1 MSLAAGSRVGPY
13 EILSVLG
20 AGGMG
25 EVYRARDPRL
35 GRDVAIKIL
44 AGSVLHEADRIAR
57 LQREAQV
64 LAALNHPHIAQIY
77 GVEEADAGL
86 ALVMELVPGETLA
99 DRLAQGPVAVAEA
112 LAVARQIAEA
122 LEAAHEQ
129 GIIHRDLKPA
139 NVSITPDGT
148 VKVLDFGLA
157 KLTGPAEGVP
167 HPPRV
172 GAGFSQPEPSLS
184 PTITSPALMTGA
196 GVILGTAAYMS
207 PEQARGKV
215 ADKRS
220 DVWAFGCVLFEMLTG
235 RRPFEADEVS
245 DTLAMVLM
253 KEPEWSMLPAATPPS
268 IRTLLRRCLE
278 KDRKKRLPDIGSAR
292 LEIDEAM
299 SAPPSQMSMQAQHA
313 PASARGQRVAWGVA
327 ALAAIAA
334 AVVAAIHFT
343 ERPPEAP
350 SSIRIPVTPPPND
363 IFSPIPGTST
373 SMALS
378 PDGRKIVFLVASS
391 SGDRTLAIRL
401 LDRDDAQELP
411 GTNGATGP
419 FWSPDSRFVGFFAAD
434 AKLRKI
440 DITGGPP
447 QTVCDVPLSARNAG
461 TWNDEGVILVAQ
473 NTGPLMQVRAGGGTL
488 APATTLDKTSNE
500 VGHLSPWFLPDGRHF
515 LYTAWTAAGSA
526 TSGTVYVGSLGGSTR
541 RIQVA
546 ISDAKAIYAS
556 GHLLYTRQSQLLA
569 QPFDLEE
576 YATTGDPV
584 VVADNVYGVSGVAAF
599 HASATG
605 ALAYRPDL
613 TLQQTRL
620 TIVDRAGKPLA
631 MVGEAADQ
639 TALEISPDGE
649 RVAVSVYD
657 AAKQTR
663 DLWIHDLHR
672 NVATRLTFD
681 AGDEWMSAWS
691 PDGSR
696 LAFSGARP
704 AQLEVLQKP
713 ANGSGAEERLTS
725 GTGNEYVS
733 SWSADGRFILYYIG
747 NAGSATSNDIW
758 VLPTAGDRKPQP
770 FLESAFPEAN
780 ARFSPDGRWVA
791 YRSDESGRR
800 EVYVV
805 PFPGPGG
812 KWPISTSGGDFPRW
826 RGDGR
831 ELFYLASGTS
841 ALMAVPITASDA
853 SLEIGTP
860 RRLFEVP
867 LRTNSYK
874 GYGTGYVYDVF
885 PDGQRF
891 LIDVAVDERSA
902 PPPIRVITNWTSTFR

>member
-1 MSLAAGSRVGPY
+1 
-13 EILSVLG
+13 
-20 AGGMG
+20 
-25 EVYRARDPRL
+25 
-35 GRDVAIKIL
+35 
-44 AGSVLHEADRIAR
+44 
-57 LQREAQV
+57 
-64 LAALNHPHIAQIY
+64 LNHPHIAQIY

-196 GVILGTAAYMS
+196 GAILGTAAYMS

-350 SSIRIPVTPPPND
+350 ASIRIPVTPPPND

-681 AGDEWMSAWS
+681 AGDEW
-691 PDGSR
+691 
-696 LAFSGARP
+696 
-704 AQLEVLQKP
+704 
-713 ANGSGAEERLTS
+713 
-725 GTGNEYVS
+725 
-733 SWSADGRFILYYIG
+733 
-747 NAGSATSNDIW
+747 
-758 VLPTAGDRKPQP
+758 
-770 FLESAFPEAN
+770 
-780 ARFSPDGRWVA
+780 
-791 YRSDESGRR
+791 
-800 EVYVV
+800 
-805 PFPGPGG
+805 
-812 KWPISTSGGDFPRW
+812 
-826 RGDGR
+826 
-831 ELFYLASGTS
+831 
-841 ALMAVPITASDA
+841 
-853 SLEIGTP
+853 
-860 RRLFEVP
+860 
-867 LRTNSYK
+867 
-874 GYGTGYVYDVF
+874 
-885 PDGQRF
+885 
-891 LIDVAVDERSA
+891 
-902 PPPIRVITNWTSTFR
+902 